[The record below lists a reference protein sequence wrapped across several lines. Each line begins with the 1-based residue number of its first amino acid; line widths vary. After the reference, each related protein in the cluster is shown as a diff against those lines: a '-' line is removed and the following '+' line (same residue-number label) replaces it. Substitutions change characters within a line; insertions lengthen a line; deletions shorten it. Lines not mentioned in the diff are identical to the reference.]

1 MNPYAGRSLPK
12 PRDHP
17 TPAPGWWGT
26 SGPNGDRAA
35 RTARRRVMR
44 AALARLTPFLH
55 RPDRYQVVQSLKAAA
70 AAIIAWALTGWWLD
84 APMALM
90 APWAAVALVQG
101 TVYRS
106 LRTAVQ
112 LFVMIAAGTLLAAG
126 AAALTGDTMIAMV
139 VALPLATLLG
149 NLASVGGQGLY
160 ASTTALFVLA
170 YGSYSLPAVAH
181 RLLETLVGAV
191 VGVAVNAVVLPPVH
205 SLHAGKLAAA
215 LPRDCARL
223 LREMGDGLEEYDA
236 QRAESWNRSA
246 NDLLTALSELY
257 VGRRWDSESFRLNP
271 VRRLRRSTPA
281 PSADWD
287 IVWARVANRLLG
299 LTLTLWE
306 TASENRELPRPPDRA
321 LDELGRLLSAAADAC
336 TAYGTI
342 MAHGDDDEGRD
353 RRDTALAD
361 AHRGLAA
368 LKGRLH
374 GQEPDVGA
382 AIGSLV
388 ADCQALLDDLTPEA

>member
-1 MNPYAGRSLPK
+1 
-12 PRDHP
+12 
-17 TPAPGWWGT
+17 
-26 SGPNGDRAA
+26 
-35 RTARRRVMR
+35 MR

-170 YGSYSLPAVAH
+170 YGSYSLPAVGH

-342 MAHGDDDEGRD
+342 MAHGDDEEGRD

-361 AHRGLAA
+361 AHRALAS
-368 LKGRLH
+368 LKGRLD

>member
-1 MNPYAGRSLPK
+1 M
-12 PRDHP
+12 
-17 TPAPGWWGT
+17 
-26 SGPNGDRAA
+26 
-35 RTARRRVMR
+35 
-44 AALARLTPFLH
+44 
-55 RPDRYQVVQSLKAAA
+55 
-70 AAIIAWALTGWWLD
+70 
-84 APMALM
+84 
-90 APWAAVALVQG
+90 
-101 TVYRS
+101 
-106 LRTAVQ
+106 
-112 LFVMIAAGTLLAAG
+112 
-126 AAALTGDTMIAMV
+126 
-139 VALPLATLLG
+139 
-149 NLASVGGQGLY
+149 
-160 ASTTALFVLA
+160 
-170 YGSYSLPAVAH
+170 
-181 RLLETLVGAV
+181 
-191 VGVAVNAVVLPPVH
+191 GVAVNAVVLPPVH

-342 MAHGDDDEGRD
+342 MAHGDDEEARPPGHRPGRCPPGPRLPEGPVGRPGTRRGRGD
-353 RRDTALAD
+353 RQPR
-361 AHRGLAA
+361 
-368 LKGRLH
+368 GRLPGPARRPH
-374 GQEPDVGA
+374 AGGVRHAVGGRPGPLPPR
-382 AIGSLV
+382 IRPR
-388 ADCQALLDDLTPEA
+388 T

>member
-12 PRDHP
+12 PRDRP
-17 TPAPGWWGT
+17 TPVPGRWGT

-170 YGSYSLPAVAH
+170 YGSYSLPAVGH

-223 LREMGDGLEEYDA
+223 LREMGDGLEDYDA

-342 MAHGDDDEGRD
+342 MAHGDDEEGRD

-361 AHRGLAA
+361 AHRALAS
-368 LKGRLH
+368 LKGRLG

>member
-17 TPAPGWWGT
+17 TPAPGRWGT
-26 SGPNGDRAA
+26 SGPNGDRTA

-70 AAIIAWALTGWWLD
+70 AAIIAWALTGWWLE

-149 NLASVGGQGLY
+149 NLAPVGGQGLY

-170 YGSYSLPAVAH
+170 YGSYSLSAVGH
-181 RLLETLVGAV
+181 RLLETLVGAA

-342 MAHGDDDEGRD
+342 MAHGDDEEGRD

-361 AHRGLAA
+361 AHRALAS
-368 LKGRLH
+368 LKGRLD